1 MKKYKVY
8 TKWIGYS
15 EIDVEAKSKKQAR
28 EMVDT
33 DNYDEEN
40 EIHTGNGLEYGY
52 ENEEITEIEEISN
65 EKG

>member
-15 EIDVEAKSKKQAR
+15 EIEVKAKSEEKAR
-28 EMVDT
+28 EIVET
-33 DNYDEEN
+33 GNYDPDN

-52 ENEEITEIEEISN
+52 EGEEITEIEES
-65 EKG
+65 EDEL

>member
-15 EIDVEAKSKKQAR
+15 EIDVEAKSEEEAK

-33 DNYDEEN
+33 GNYDSSD

-52 ENEEITEIEEISN
+52 EGEEITEIEEVN
-65 EKG
+65 D

>member
-15 EIDVEAKSKKQAR
+15 EIDVEAKSEEEAK

-33 DNYDEEN
+33 GNYDSSD

-52 ENEEITEIEEISN
+52 EGEEITEIEEVN
-65 EKG
+65 DD

>member
-15 EIDVEAKSKKQAR
+15 EIDVEAKSEEEAK

-33 DNYDEEN
+33 GNYDSSD

-52 ENEEITEIEEISN
+52 EGEEITEIEEVN
-65 EKG
+65 DE

>member
-15 EIDVEAKSKKQAR
+15 EIDVEAKSEEEAK

-33 DNYDEEN
+33 GNYDSSD

-52 ENEEITEIEEISN
+52 DDEEILEIEKVSKED
-65 EKG
+65 

>member
-1 MKKYKVY
+1 MMKKYKVY

-15 EIDVEAKSKKQAR
+15 EIDVEAKSEEEAK

-33 DNYDEEN
+33 GNYDSSD

-52 ENEEITEIEEISN
+52 EGEEITEIEEVN
-65 EKG
+65 DE